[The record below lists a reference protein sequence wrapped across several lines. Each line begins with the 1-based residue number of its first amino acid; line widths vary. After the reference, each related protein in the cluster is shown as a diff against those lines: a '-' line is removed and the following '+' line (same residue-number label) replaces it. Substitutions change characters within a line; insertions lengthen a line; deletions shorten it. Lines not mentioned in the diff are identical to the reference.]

1 MCGRIHDVGE
11 PDVRHSHQTFQ
22 IKGPPHPSTP
32 HSNPPSISSPLTI
45 KSLCTF
51 THAHTLHIH
60 TKTLISSCFFS
71 KWVAEKA
78 HLRRF
83 VTAAHSL
90 RMQNT
95 PLRRK
100 TRHCGL
106 SYLMW
111 RRVVNV
117 ICMLHWCS
125 NCIFFSP
132 TLPSAGEDC
141 DCMVGV
147 QTSVSDDIS
156 IGPVWLFFGWDALF
170 FSFFFLDNR
179 QPAYIDPSP
188 GPSSHHHHPTLVCRF
203 LDSESVVLFGPCD
216 FHDHGITHRYEELTF
231 IWLEF
236 CFWEK
241 QDAFV

>member
-1 MCGRIHDVGE
+1 
-11 PDVRHSHQTFQ
+11 
-22 IKGPPHPSTP
+22 
-32 HSNPPSISSPLTI
+32 
-45 KSLCTF
+45 
-51 THAHTLHIH
+51 
-60 TKTLISSCFFS
+60 
-71 KWVAEKA
+71 
-78 HLRRF
+78 
-83 VTAAHSL
+83 
-90 RMQNT
+90 MQNT

-125 NCIFFSP
+125 NCIFFFP
-132 TLPSAGEDC
+132 QRCLQLART
-141 DCMVGV
+141 V
-147 QTSVSDDIS
+147 I
-156 IGPVWLFFGWDALF
+156 VWLACKQVYQMISALAQFDFFFGWDALF
-170 FSFFFLDNR
+170 FFFFFLDKR

-188 GPSSHHHHPTLVCRF
+188 GPSSHHHHPPLVCRF